1 VLASLDDVNTHLPQD
16 KLHIADADEQVAKH
30 QVDVDRVI
38 KGYLS
43 STYTPATLALWVDP
57 DDTPDFIRSI
67 AGRLVA
73 AWHYARMY
81 SEDVANWDRTYPQ
94 RLYNEAMAMLEEVR
108 SGAVDLGIDEEAATA
123 FGSNFFYPTKDT
135 EPVFTMGMRF

>member
-1 VLASLDDVNTHLPQD
+1 MLASRDDINTHLPQD
-16 KLHIADADEQVAKH
+16 KLHVQDANEQVDKH
-30 QVDVDRVI
+30 QIDVDRVI

-43 STYTPATLALWVDP
+43 STYSPATLAAWAEPV
-57 DDTPDFIRSI
+57 DTPGFIRSI

-81 SEDVANWDRTYPQ
+81 SEDIPDWDRTYPQ
-94 RLYNEAMAMLEEVR
+94 RLYNEAMKMLEEVR
-108 SGAVDLGIDEEAATA
+108 SGVVDLDLPEEAGTQ
-123 FGSNFFYPTKDT
+123 FGSSFFYPTKET

>member
-1 VLASLDDVNTHLPQD
+1 VLASLDDINTHLPQD
-16 KLHIADADEQVAKH
+16 KLHVQDANEQVQKH

-43 STYTPATLALWVDP
+43 STFQPVTLAEWADP
-57 DDTPDFIRSI
+57 ASTPGFIRSI

-81 SEDVANWDRTYPQ
+81 SEDVADWDRTYPQ

-108 SGAVDLGIDEEAATA
+108 SGAVDLGLDDEAATA
-123 FGSNFFYPTKDT
+123 FGSGFFYPTKDT